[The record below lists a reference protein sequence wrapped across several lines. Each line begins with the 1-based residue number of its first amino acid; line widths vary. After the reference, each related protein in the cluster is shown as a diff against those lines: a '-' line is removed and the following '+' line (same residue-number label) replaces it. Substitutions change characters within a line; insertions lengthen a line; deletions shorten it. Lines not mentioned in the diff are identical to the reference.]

1 MNRRVMAVT
10 AAAVMSMSGFAV
22 PAMADE
28 EEAVSIQISASIM
41 SMDPLIGGDST
52 NVAGMVCVIPMRY
65 LMIRRHILSIF
76 VTMQSGVM
84 VHQ

>member
-41 SMDPLIGGDST
+41 VNGSIDW
-52 NVAGMVCVIPMRY
+52 
-65 LMIRRHILSIF
+65 RRF
-76 VTMQSGVM
+76 N
-84 VHQ
+84 

>member
-52 NVAGMVCVIPMRY
+52 NVAVI
-65 LMIRRHILSIF
+65 
-76 VTMQSGVM
+76 
-84 VHQ
+84 